1 MVSAVCGFKFGLPP
15 VNWLKLF
22 AEGIFPYC
30 AAVTP
35 LRAHAAA
42 DAVGTPVVGSL
53 AQGSAAATCDTVSL
67 RNSSW
72 PFGART
78 ARLKVPRRR
87 TGSMMLHSAPK
98 LYALA

>member
-22 AEGIFPYC
+22 AGEIFPYC

-53 AQGSAAATCDTVSL
+53 AQGSLAATCEMVSL

-78 ARLKVPRRR
+78 ALLRVPRNRS
-87 TGSMMLHSAPK
+87 GSIGRHSAPK
-98 LYALA
+98 L